1 MLSTRAFLVWPPIWH
16 FFLDDHHS
24 IWKSTWKKHI
34 TGQTPMKKFRAG
46 MISQNSLYFYLAL
59 CFYSLIEDKKLYAKS
74 GLWSWRTILSFCM
87 RYTGILVLLCDRSLQ
102 PADDQSSEPAWARV
116 CCCVPSPTPSERSA
130 SCMLTFT
137 AVQALHELERTLTN
151 KKQFV
156 HSKSNLFYSFE
167 TFHRRVQVKNRETVQ
182 EEVAGA
188 GGRS

>member
-1 MLSTRAFLVWPPIWH
+1 
-16 FFLDDHHS
+16 
-24 IWKSTWKKHI
+24 
-34 TGQTPMKKFRAG
+34 
-46 MISQNSLYFYLAL
+46 
-59 CFYSLIEDKKLYAKS
+59 
-74 GLWSWRTILSFCM
+74 
-87 RYTGILVLLCDRSLQ
+87 
-102 PADDQSSEPAWARV
+102 
-116 CCCVPSPTPSERSA
+116 
-130 SCMLTFT
+130 MLTFT